1 VNGPEVDF
9 HSGVAAPVHFACRLL
24 RKAWRQGVAVLV
36 LAPSD
41 TLAMLDRELWTFEAQ
56 EFVPHRQVRP
66 GQAVDAALRRTPIW
80 LCAGQPPSP
89 CPKVLVNL
97 DGEPPEGGEA
107 FERIIEI
114 VSVEGEE
121 RRRARSRWRT
131 YESRGWT
138 LRHHPQ
144 AAA

>member
-1 VNGPEVDF
+1 
-9 HSGVAAPVHFACRLL
+9 
-24 RKAWRQGVAVLV
+24 
-36 LAPSD
+36 
-41 TLAMLDRELWTFEAQ
+41 
-56 EFVPHRQVRP
+56 
-66 GQAVDAALRRTPIW
+66 
-80 LCAGQPPSP
+80 
-89 CPKVLVNL
+89 VLVNL

-144 AAA
+144 AAV